1 MKRYIPYDPNAYSPR
16 ESRLN
21 VETKWYHARL
31 KHNATA
37 GPTTPV
43 ITEPDRL
50 KAHKRF
56 IEKLRQDLRRPG
68 LTPAAKKVIEDRIIK
83 AEGMLVQEGVG

>member
-1 MKRYIPYDPNAYSPR
+1 MKHYVPYNPNAYSPR

-37 GPTTPV
+37 GPLTPV
-43 ITEPDRL
+43 ITEPARL
-50 KAHKRF
+50 KKHRKF
-56 IEKLRQDLRRPG
+56 IETLRRDLRRPG

-83 AEGMLVQEGVG
+83 AEGMLVQEVVR